1 MLIRKEKMLMRNGKK
16 SLKKG
21 QRTAYYLLT
30 CSNVSG
36 SGYHICKC
44 REDQTE
50 QNKAYLDPGQEIPF
64 KGKRHKKESEM
75 VLHKEI
81 SGNCQ

>member
-1 MLIRKEKMLMRNGKK
+1 MRNGKK
-16 SLKKG
+16 SLKS
-21 QRTAYYLLT
+21 QRTAYYILT

-50 QNKAYLDPGQEIPF
+50 QNKAYRPKARNTG
-64 KGKRHKKESEM
+64 
-75 VLHKEI
+75 
-81 SGNCQ
+81 